1 MSHNKVKKVILL
13 ACYIFLLLFYSLL
26 FCASARAQD
35 SGQPALSFTPNV
47 NIGPGFQQ
55 GVAQPVNESTLG
67 NYIATWYGFVIGTI
81 GILAAIMIM
90 YGGVKWLTS
99 RGGQAVSDAKDIIF
113 SALIGLTLAF
123 LSYTILNLVN
133 PNLLKLGLPKM
144 GAINYTENFNL
155 VPIEP
160 AKVNSGP
167 LAQSAGLSPAQA
179 KNVSDWISGHEGYRR
194 EVYKDKNGNI
204 TAGTGHLLRKAD
216 GSYNTNETF
225 NVTRN
230 GQPMTVTSADVQPG
244 DIISDDQAYAWF
256 SSDIA
261 TFGGYAS
268 KNISGFDM
276 LPNEAQSV
284 AIDLTY
290 QWGSSGVS
298 TNFNGF
304 YDALSRKDYNGA
316 ANILEGN
323 SAYTGTYG
331 QRATDNINTLRSL
344 ASASPGQSH

>member
-144 GAINYTENFNL
+144 GAIQYDKNFDLATIN
-155 VPIEP
+155 PEGETR
-160 AKVNSGP
+160 ANSGGNYGP
-167 LAQSAGLSPAQA
+167 PNTNFTGDFNKTLDSMATDAENNDVNVPTPTNGVRPNDNGSLHQTGRAADYPNNDPEFNNYMEGLIA
-179 KNVSDWISGHEGYRR
+179 KGEKAPYSYEDKYP
-194 EVYKDKNGNI
+194 VYYVTFPDGTPGRVIKESNCWHVDNG
-204 TAGTGHLLRKAD
+204 RK
-216 GSYNTNETF
+216 GESYNG
-225 NVTRN
+225 R
-230 GQPMTVTSADVQPG
+230 
-244 DIISDDQAYAWF
+244 
-256 SSDIA
+256 
-261 TFGGYAS
+261 
-268 KNISGFDM
+268 
-276 LPNEAQSV
+276 
-284 AIDLTY
+284 
-290 QWGSSGVS
+290 
-298 TNFNGF
+298 
-304 YDALSRKDYNGA
+304 
-316 ANILEGN
+316 
-323 SAYTGTYG
+323 
-331 QRATDNINTLRSL
+331 TL
-344 ASASPGQSH
+344 